1 MHNYQLKKRGGRKHW
16 HIYWRENGEPQ
27 YASTGTS
34 DEAFAKTFLETFK
47 RLQQAHDYVNV
58 GEILHQFTVRDY
70 APRAVSMSRHYSI
83 LNQLEPLRDCDPLDH
98 ESFEDAVYEWK
109 QERLANVSEVTMARE
124 LAVLIAALNWA
135 ADRERGRMIRGV
147 PYIPKNRYQKV
158 ARIRWLD
165 TEERTRLLQA
175 LPLQPLYLRLAVGIA
190 ISTAARKSAILE
202 LQKHQI
208 KWGEGQI
215 DFHAPADGK
224 KRKARR
230 VCDITGMVEPWLREA
245 FETSQTGH
253 IIERNGKR
261 VRDIHTEFKAMCNSL
276 ELVNFRFHDLR
287 STWAAGAALDGVP
300 MEQIRDALGHSTV
313 KITEQHYAQIH
324 PDYREK
330 AREYAKRTFASGV
343 THMARQ

>member
-1 MHNYQLKKRGGRKHW
+1 MHNYQLKRRKGRNTW
-16 HIYWRENGEPQ
+16 HIYWVENGEQ
-27 YASTGTS
+27 RWASTGTP
-34 DEAFAKTFLETFK
+34 DETLAETFLETFK
-47 RLQQAHDYVNV
+47 RIQAPREYVNV
-58 GEILHQFTVRDY
+58 GEILHQYTKRDY
-70 APRAVSMSRHYSI
+70 EPRAVSILRHNSI
-83 LNQLEPLRDCDPLDH
+83 LKKLEPLHESNPLDH
-98 ESFEDAVYEWK
+98 ASFEDAVYEWK
-109 QERLANVSEVTMARE
+109 QDRLANVSEVTMARE
-124 LAVLIAALNWA
+124 MAVLIAAINWA

-215 DFHAPADGK
+215 DFHARADGK

-245 FETSQTGH
+245 FDTSQTGH
-253 IIERNGKR
+253 IIERNGKA

-330 AREYAKRTFASGV
+330 AREYAKRAYASDV
-343 THMARQ
+343 TYKV